1 MQSDFTRGRGL
12 HKDCHCPQ
20 QPFASPALF
29 RLHLM
34 SLLPKESEMIYTTH
48 LMIREAYLWL
58 IFWYKDLGKRRSS
71 S

>member
-1 MQSDFTRGRGL
+1 
-12 HKDCHCPQ
+12 
-20 QPFASPALF
+20 
-29 RLHLM
+29 
-34 SLLPKESEMIYTTH
+34 MIYTTH